1 MSGEV
6 CSITGK
12 KKKKWSGGE
21 RAADGSI
28 WYLDTRQESVKNH
41 PVHSGS
47 SSEPRQPLRREKIR
61 DLREGMEKKRGLGTW
76 KIPRILV
83 LVPLWVSE
91 VEFEQQL
98 EIPRSPGKTWE
109 WFLDH

>member
-1 MSGEV
+1 MKFAASL
-6 CSITGK
+6 GK

-47 SSEPRQPLRREKIR
+47 SSEPQQPLRREKIR
-61 DLREGMEKKRGLGTW
+61 DLREGMEKKKGGLGTW

-91 VEFEQQL
+91 VENSSSSW
-98 EIPRSPGKTWE
+98 RSHNLQGKPGSGS
-109 WFLDH
+109 